1 MHIVKG
7 IETAEDVRK
16 LSTDAPSSSADLSN
30 AALIRRMLALAW
42 RHRLGCLKIL
52 ALQGVL
58 LALSVTGLT
67 LLGLAIDVIRHAAEA
82 GSPAPQFPAWLQPPA
97 EWTPMQTVAVAAL
110 GVLGAAVVRAGFGYA
125 LAVTVAR
132 VVQQQIVVSLRAQVY
147 DKLQRLGFRFFDRHT
162 TGSIINRV
170 TGDVQSVRMFVD
182 GVVVPVLLVVLTI
195 GLYLTYMLR
204 LHAGLTLACLAT
216 TPVMWG
222 LSVRFSRKVRP
233 AYERNRDLVDR
244 MVLTLTE
251 NIRGVHVVKG
261 FGREPEEIAKFGR
274 AGDAVR
280 SQQRWIFRRIS
291 RFTPTVEM
299 LSNLNQAILLGYGG
313 WLVIQ
318 GRLPL
323 GSGLIVFSGLLTQ
336 FSAQVTRVTA
346 IVNSVQQSLTGARR
360 VFEILDAPLEITSP
374 TDAVRCDRLRGE
386 IVLENV
392 TFGYGVDK
400 PVLSDVTLHIR
411 PGECTALVGATGA
424 GKTTLLS
431 LIPRFYDPT
440 FGRVKIDGL
449 DAKRYDLDDLRRNV
463 GVVFQESFLFSDTVA
478 ANIAFGRPDATREQ
492 IERAAQIAAADE
504 FIVQMPGGY
513 DAVLRES
520 GSNLSGGQ
528 RQRLAIARAVL
539 LEPPILLLDDPTAAV
554 DPATEHEILD
564 AMDRAMAGRTTI
576 VVAHRLSMLRRADL
590 ILVIDD
596 GRIVDQGT
604 HDELMHRAGPYR
616 SAARI
621 QAELEATD
629 ILPKAS

>member
-1 MHIVKG
+1 
-7 IETAEDVRK
+7 
-16 LSTDAPSSSADLSN
+16 
-30 AALIRRMLALAW
+30 MLALAW
-42 RHRLGCLKIL
+42 RHRVGCLRIL

-58 LALSVTGLT
+58 LALSVAGLT
-67 LLGLAIDVIRHAAEA
+67 LLGLAIDVIRHAAVA
-82 GSPAPQFPAWLQPPA
+82 GSPAPLFPAWLQPPS
-97 EWTPMQTVAVAAL
+97 EWTPLRTVVAAAF
-110 GVLGAAVVRAGFGYA
+110 GVLGIALVRAGFGYA

-132 VVQQQIVVSLRAQVY
+132 VVQQQIVVSLRSEVY
-147 DKLQRLGFRFFDRHT
+147 DKLQRLGFRFFDKHS

-170 TGDVQSVRMFVD
+170 TGDVQAVRMFVD
-182 GVVVPVLLVVLTI
+182 GVVVPVLLVFLTI
-195 GLYLTYMLR
+195 ALYLTYMLR
-204 LHAGLTLACLAT
+204 LHVGLTLACLAT
-216 TPVMWG
+216 TPVMWT

-261 FGREPEEIAKFGR
+261 FGREAEEIAKFGR
-274 AGDAVR
+274 ASDAVR
-280 SQQRWIFRRIS
+280 SQQRWIFRRVS
-291 RFTPTVEM
+291 RFTPSIEM
-299 LSNLNQAILLGYGG
+299 LSALNQAILLGYGG

-336 FSAQVTRVTA
+336 FSAQVTRVTT

-374 TDAVRCDRLRGE
+374 TDARPCARLRGE
-386 IVLENV
+386 IVFENV
-392 TFGYGVDK
+392 TYGYGVDK
-400 PVLSDVTLHIR
+400 QVLSDVSLHVR
-411 PGECTALVGATGA
+411 PGECVALVGATGA

-431 LIPRFYDPT
+431 LIPRFYDPA

-449 DAKRYDLDDLRRNV
+449 DIRRYDLDDLRRNV

-492 IERAAQIAAADE
+492 IERAAKIAAADE
-504 FIVQMPGGY
+504 FIVQMKDGY
-513 DAVLRES
+513 ESVLRES

-528 RQRLAIARAVL
+528 RQRLAIARALL

-621 QAELEATD
+621 QAEIEVTEA
-629 ILPKAS
+629 LPKAS